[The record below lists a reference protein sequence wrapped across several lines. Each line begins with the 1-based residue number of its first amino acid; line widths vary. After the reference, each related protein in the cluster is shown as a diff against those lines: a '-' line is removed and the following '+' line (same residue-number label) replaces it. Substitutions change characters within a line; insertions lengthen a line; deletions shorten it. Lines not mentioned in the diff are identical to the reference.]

1 MQLVTTTT
9 TTAVKVRP
17 VQSRAAVIKALNV
30 IGSGGAGF
38 GIMLPLVVVV
48 GQRSSGPALCIA
60 MLLIIS
66 KKVFGLDSDPIDGN
80 FSLTTTIN
88 YDIPVQDMASDTLMG
103 SPCQQFEIDFEFYSP
118 GYPQPY
124 PNNTECIRLIEAGP
138 GEIIELDFRDSF
150 TIEPSI
156 GCKHDHLEIRDGP
169 YGYSVPAYYY
179 CGNQFPPKI
188 ISSGKYLW
196 LRFRSDENIEYEGFH
211 AVYKFIKKPPPD
223 IEKSELPPCRKFVDG
238 SQGYINSTEVDD
250 LKNKTLMNQ
259 VPLDCMWIIQVK
271 PGWKIQLNFKE
282 FTLEKPN
289 DCGLNVVEIF
299 SNRTDMASRLRV
311 FCGSIA
317 EMVQSHGNTLHV
329 RFLAEGKGVKSKFSA
344 LYTAYRTKNKDE
356 ACGSDQYDCEDLTC
370 IASELR
376 CNQVEN
382 CRFRWDED
390 GCPEEDNRLMQLFS
404 SFDIIVILVVFF
416 LILCGMCSAFIT
428 NIVRKLVH
436 DHRIIK
442 EHMRHSREDHLD
454 QIGRI
459 NVTDEQSLEDSGPQ
473 GHDYPQSDNSSQTT
487 NLIQSKHTNN
497 ISSSDC
503 YVPSGDLIPVSMKH
517 DPPRLYPSVE
527 DEEGDGLMSSYPIT
541 AETKDIECQTRESL
555 FDTSV
560 VPKTAGHYRV
570 RPSESPFRQPLG
582 FSTFGYRKDSD
593 SSADAKPSKFR
604 AEAVIEMDKFSSELS
619 QRPYSIEST
628 KSAPDVIVMH

>member
-1 MQLVTTTT
+1 M
-9 TTAVKVRP
+9 
-17 VQSRAAVIKALNV
+17 S
-30 IGSGGAGF
+30 
-38 GIMLPLVVVV
+38 PLVVVA

-60 MLLIIS
+60 VFLIIS
-66 KKVFGLDSDPIDGN
+66 KKVFGLEPDTIDAN
-80 FSLTTTIN
+80 VTLTTTID
-88 YDIPVQDMASDTLMG
+88 YDIPVQDMASETLMAI
-103 SPCQQFEIDFEFYSP
+103 SPCHQFETEFEFYSP

-124 PNNTECIRLIEAGP
+124 PNNTECIRLLEAGP

-156 GCKHDHLEIRDGP
+156 GCKHDLLEIRDGP
-169 YGYSVPAYYY
+169 YGYSNPVYLY

-223 IEKSELPPCRKFVDG
+223 IEKSELPPCRRYVDG
-238 SQGYINSTEVDD
+238 SQGYINSTDVED
-250 LKNKTLMNQ
+250 LKNKTLVNQ
-259 VPLDCMWIIQVK
+259 VPLDCMWIIRVK

-282 FTLEKPN
+282 FSLEKPN

-299 SNRTDMASRLRV
+299 SNRTDMASRLKV

-317 EMVQSHGNTLHV
+317 EMVQSSGDTLHV

-344 LYTAYRTKNKDE
+344 LYTAYRTKTKDE

-376 CNQVEN
+376 CNKVEN

-390 GCPEEDNRLMQLFS
+390 GCPQEDNRLMQLFS

-454 QIGRI
+454 QIGRM
-459 NVTDEQSLEDSGPQ
+459 NVTDEQSLQYSGPH

-487 NLIQSKHTNN
+487 NLIQSKHINN

-503 YVPSGDLIPVSMKH
+503 YVPSGDLIPVLMKH
-517 DPPRLYPSVE
+517 DPPHLYPSVE

-570 RPSESPFRQPLG
+570 RPSESPFRPPLG

-593 SSADAKPSKFR
+593 SSTDAKPSKFR